1 MLLKG
6 CTKVPIISAKKTEEA
21 VLNKSLKEQIEAEE
35 KKISKYVVTIH
46 TEVKAKFSHKEIN
59 VDLKAQNEYMN
70 KFIMEKLEIAPIPY
84 EGGFMYSF
92 TDFNKIDSV
101 LKILF
106 KVLHSTTPLDYS
118 ICIQAGEQTPENIRQ
133 LNKLISLKHFG
144 KITMAADTSYRYR
157 YNETHRYQTS
167 QIGVFQYGD
176 KTLEVHE
183 FKQFEI

>member
-1 MLLKG
+1 
-6 CTKVPIISAKKTEEA
+6 
-21 VLNKSLKEQIEAEE
+21 
-35 KKISKYVVTIH
+35 
-46 TEVKAKFSHKEIN
+46 
-59 VDLKAQNEYMN
+59 
-70 KFIMEKLEIAPIPY
+70 MEKLEIAPIPY
-84 EGGFMYSF
+84 DGGFMYSF

>member
-1 MLLKG
+1 MLLEGFVQKYPYI
-6 CTKVPIISAKKTEEA
+6 CKKTEEA